1 MRADR
6 LISILMLL
14 QSRGKMSARQL
25 ANELEVSE
33 RTIHRDI
40 NALSI
45 AGVPLYG
52 EPGRDGGFALV
63 DKYRTSLTG
72 FNDGELKSLLML
84 SIPDP
89 ITELGLN
96 QELRNALLKLSAA
109 LPDWRKGLD
118 EHIRQRIHLDWKWWQ
133 QAETSLLHLQVIYQ
147 AVLKNLK
154 VYIKYRPLIT
164 VELEHLVDPYGL
176 VSKAGVWYLV
186 CGHNQQT
193 HVHQIPGL
201 IDVRLTDN
209 NCLRPDNFDLIGY
222 WNSWCAKQIQVRKD
236 YHVTVRVSLQFL
248 PFMPLFLGIDI
259 RSQIDQSKRPDP
271 DGWTTLELSF
281 ESLEKARDRQLGF
294 GNGVEVITPRA
305 LRMSIVDYAQ
315 QVITLYK
322 RESGHKNSI
331 QSE

>member
-6 LISILMLL
+6 LISLLMLL

-25 ANELEVSE
+25 AKELEVSE

-45 AGVPLYG
+45 AGVPVYG
-52 EPGRDGGFALV
+52 EPGRYGGFALI
-63 DKYRTSLTG
+63 DRYRTSLTG
-72 FNDGELKSLLML
+72 FNDGELKSLFML
-84 SIPDP
+84 SIPDS

-109 LPDWRKGLD
+109 LPEWRKGLD

-133 QAETSLLHLQVIYQ
+133 QAETSLLHIQVIYQ

-154 VYIKYRPLIT
+154 LYIKYRPLIN

-193 HVHQIPGL
+193 HVHQVSEL
-201 IDVRLTDN
+201 IDFRLTDTAYQ
-209 NCLRPDNFDLIGY
+209 RPDDFDLVSF

-236 YHVTVRVSLQFL
+236 YCVTIRVSPQLL
-248 PFMPLFLGIDI
+248 PFMPKYFGEGVRSKIEQAKPPDSQGWI
-259 RSQIDQSKRPDP
+259 RM
-271 DGWTTLELSF
+271 ELSF
-281 ESLEKARDRQLGF
+281 DSLEKGRDRLLGL
-294 GNGVEVITPRA
+294 GRGVEVIAPRA
-305 LRMSIVDYAQ
+305 LRKSVIDYAQ
-315 QVITLYK
+315 QIVALYLGEPA
-322 RESGHKNSI
+322 R
-331 QSE
+331 